1 MIDTY
6 IEELEAGDAIHRN
19 YEKWDVLGE
28 ELIFNS
34 FVGVTYEDEIN
45 YLKQWISD
53 RILWMDTQF
62 QDY

>member
-28 ELIFNS
+28 ELFFNS

-53 RILWMDTQF
+53 RILWMDTQI